1 MGERARG
8 RERDGAFWHLNYI
21 SIASDTREEWRKE
34 RKKEGG
40 REGGG
45 TANHHLDV
53 YFNFTVFGWHLKN
66 SNLCACDMCS
76 LNMAAR
82 KERVEKWYSCYL
94 TSAKKKKHTHTH
106 RGDLVLEAVF
116 QESQTS
122 RVFFRTLRSTN
133 TTHEA
138 WQKGHC
144 NLTNMTAGS
153 EDWRPE
159 DDWEEISDT
168 TCTMHDK
175 TPSFWYRKKKSFSFI
190 SSAALHRFMWRRR
203 TMKAKGVKNEP
214 PSIHLS
220 RKHFHPL
227 SHLIIPLQAL
237 LSYF

>member
-94 TSAKKKKHTHTH
+94 TSAKKKKHTHTQGGFGFGGSFSRIANFKSFLSH
-106 RGDLVLEAVF
+106 TAVYKYHTWGLTKGTLQSDKYDSRLWRLTPGRWLRGDIWHHLY
-116 QESQTS
+116 
-122 RVFFRTLRSTN
+122 
-133 TTHEA
+133 HA
-138 WQKGHC
+138 WQ
-144 NLTNMTAGS
+144 
-153 EDWRPE
+153 D
-159 DDWEEISDT
+159 
-168 TCTMHDK
+168 
-175 TPSFWYRKKKSFSFI
+175 SFVLKKKSFSFI

>member
-82 KERVEKWYSCYL
+82 KERAEKWYSCYL
-94 TSAKKKKHTHTH
+94 TSATNAGGIWFGMQLFKNRNFKSFLSHTAVYKYHTWGLTKGTLQSDKHDSRLWRLTPGRWRRGDIWHHLYHARQGSFVLIPQKKH
-106 RGDLVLEAVF
+106 
-116 QESQTS
+116 
-122 RVFFRTLRSTN
+122 
-133 TTHEA
+133 
-138 WQKGHC
+138 
-144 NLTNMTAGS
+144 
-153 EDWRPE
+153 
-159 DDWEEISDT
+159 
-168 TCTMHDK
+168 
-175 TPSFWYRKKKSFSFI
+175 FSFV
-190 SSAALHRFMWRRR
+190 SSAEVHRFMWRRR
-203 TMKAKGVKNEP
+203 TIKAKGVKNEP

-220 RKHFHPL
+220 RRHFHPL